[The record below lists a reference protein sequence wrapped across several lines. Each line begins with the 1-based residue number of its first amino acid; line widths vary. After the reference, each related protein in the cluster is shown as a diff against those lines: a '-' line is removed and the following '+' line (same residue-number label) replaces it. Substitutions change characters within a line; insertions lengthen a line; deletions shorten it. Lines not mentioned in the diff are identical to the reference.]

1 MHKRLENGLVFI
13 FTISLIATFGS
24 LYFSE
29 VRGYEPCTLCWYQ
42 RILMYPIVLITG
54 VALFQKN
61 AKIALTTAVFSIVG
75 GSISLYHYGIQKLSF
90 LTRQRTGLWK
100 CFLYRP
106 VCELSRIHH
115 NSVHG
120 IDGIRADPHYKP
132 FRIEMAKGV

>member
-54 VALFQKN
+54 
-61 AKIALTTAVFSIVG
+61 IALIPEKRKNRIDDSCVFDCRRFHFAL
-75 GSISLYHYGIQKLSF
+75 SLWNPETELF
-90 LTRQRTGLWK
+90 TRKRTSLW
-100 CFLYRP
+100 
-106 VCELSRIHH
+106 
-115 NSVHG
+115 
-120 IDGIRADPHYKP
+120 
-132 FRIEMAKGV
+132 